1 MEIIQIVGIGIVAT
15 TLILLLKTN
24 RPEMAVNLAIITGII
39 IFCIVIGKVEGVIQ
53 IIEKYMERSNINMF
67 YFNVLL
73 KIIGISYIAEF
84 GSEICRDA
92 GAGAIASKIELS
104 GKVIIITLS
113 IPIITSL
120 IELILKI
127 SI

>member
-24 RPEMAVNLAIITGII
+24 RPEMAVNLAIITGVI

-53 IIEKYMERSNINMF
+53 IIEKYMKRSNINMF

-84 GSEICRDA
+84 GSEICKDA

-104 GKVIIITLS
+104 GKIIIITLS

>member
-1 MEIIQIVGIGIVAT
+1 MEIIQIVGLGVVSTIM
-15 TLILLLKTN
+15 ILLIKTK
-24 RPEMAVNLAIITGII
+24 RPDMAINLAVITGVI
-39 IFCIVIGKVEGVIQ
+39 IFFMVVLKLQNVFS
-53 IIEKYMERSNINMF
+53 IIEKYIEKSNINMF
-67 YFNVLL
+67 YFGILL

-92 GAGAIASKIELS
+92 GAGSIASKIELS
-104 GKVIIITLS
+104 GKIIIITLS

-120 IELILKI
+120 LEMILKI

>member
-24 RPEMAVNLAIITGII
+24 RPEMAVNLAIITGVI
-39 IFCIVIGKVEGVIQ
+39 IFCIVIGKVHGVIQ
-53 IIEKYMERSNINMF
+53 IIEKYMKRSNINMF

-84 GSEICRDA
+84 GAEICKDA
-92 GAGAIASKIELS
+92 GQAAIASKIELS
-104 GKVIIITLS
+104 GKIIIITLS

>member
-1 MEIIQIVGIGIVAT
+1 MDIIQIVGLGIVST
-15 TLILLLKTN
+15 IMILLLKTK
-24 RPEMAVNLAIITGII
+24 RPDMAINLAVITGVI
-39 IFCIVIGKVEGVIQ
+39 IFFMVIFKIEGIIQ
-53 IIEKYMERSNINMF
+53 LVQKYIEKSGINMF
-67 YFNVLL
+67 YFGILL

-84 GSEICRDA
+84 GSEICKDA

-104 GKVIIITLS
+104 GKIIIVTLS

-120 IELILKI
+120 IEMILKI